1 VHEASSGADKDRL
14 VTVVFALV
22 GGVASG
28 KSTVARAF
36 EKLGAVVIDA
46 DAERHEVL
54 KDPEVQNEV
63 KAAFGNVFAKD
74 GSINRKKLG
83 EAVFGDPGKV
93 ERLNAITHPRIRART
108 QGKLDAALKQ
118 GARAVV
124 LDVSLLLESKAYEGK
139 YHVLAYVAC
148 PEAERERRAEAR
160 GWQSGEI
167 EKRQAHQLP
176 LDTKRALADVV
187 IDNGGSEEH
196 TQAQV
201 RKLWDEYVTE

>member
-1 VHEASSGADKDRL
+1 M
-14 VTVVFALV
+14 TVVFALV

-28 KSTVARAF
+28 KSTVAKAF
-36 EKLGAVVIDA
+36 EKLGATVIDA
-46 DAERHEVL
+46 DAEGHEVL
-54 KDPEVQNEV
+54 QDPQVKDEV
-63 KAAFGNVFAKD
+63 KAAFGNVFAND
-74 GSINRKKLG
+74 GSINRKRLG

-108 QGKLDAALKQ
+108 QGKLDASLKQ
-118 GARAVV
+118 GAKAVV

-139 YHVLAYVAC
+139 YDVLAYVAC

-160 GWQSGEI
+160 GWKSGEI
-167 EKRQAHQLP
+167 ARRQAHQLA

-187 IDNGGSEEH
+187 IDNGGTPEN

-201 RKLWDEYVTE
+201 KRLWDEYVKG